1 MLPAVQER
9 NWYAASLIFPPK
21 KIKSFAANSEG
32 SGPKNDSSEGA
43 RRLSDKMRPL
53 INVRNCSRPCLLL
66 IVVAGLL
73 SCAQTRLRLNEVG
86 AQSSLRAVRKAET
99 TYRSQNQ
106 NRFGTLQELHSA
118 GLVDAE
124 LASGIKDGYRFD
136 VAPAGQDSYTATA
149 VPLEYDVTG
158 SWSFYLDE
166 SGVIRGSAS
175 KGRTAGID
183 DAPVRDQ

>member
-1 MLPAVQER
+1 
-9 NWYAASLIFPPK
+9 
-21 KIKSFAANSEG
+21 
-32 SGPKNDSSEGA
+32 
-43 RRLSDKMRPL
+43 MRPL
-53 INVRNCSRPCLLL
+53 IEIRKCRLFCVLL

-86 AQSSLRAVRKAET
+86 AESSLGAIRKAET
-99 TYRSQNQ
+99 NYRSQNQ

-124 LASGIKDGYRFD
+124 LASGTKRGYRYD
-136 VAPAGQDSYTATA
+136 VRARNDSYTATA
-149 VPLEYDVTG
+149 VPVEYDVTG

-175 KGRTAGID
+175 KGRTAGAD
-183 DAPVRDQ
+183 DAPVRNQ